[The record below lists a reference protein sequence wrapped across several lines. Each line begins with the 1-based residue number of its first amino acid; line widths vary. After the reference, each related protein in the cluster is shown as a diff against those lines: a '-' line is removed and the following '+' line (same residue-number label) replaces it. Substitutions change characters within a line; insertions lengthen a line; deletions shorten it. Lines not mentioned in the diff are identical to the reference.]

1 MSENT
6 ETPAQ
11 DFHPCDAPNRK
22 IKQLESEFERLREE
36 NAKVTQCLDTAL
48 DREAKALNE
57 RDTAQKCVAEMRA
70 VLQQV
75 FDCAHPHPIH
85 HPAMFKAWEAVESA
99 LKGNASSIAAE
110 WVRLSDVKRERD
122 AVMNQADSAI
132 RECQE
137 VKIEADKLRGE
148 LRDALLGWDEVEQL
162 TKRLRDAG
170 YHNGMDVT
178 PITLDE
184 QITKLLA
191 DLERVTRER
200 DEEREARNKWYAE
213 WCRSDKTER
222 SLRARCEELEKERS
236 MTRANLIHA
245 DEKIAELQEFIRKE
259 ARTIQSPHW
268 ERGYFC
274 AVAKMIDLEGEVG
287 AAARELFKAGGD
299 PRFADTDD
307 HEVFRK
313 HGLLPIR
320 AAMSATGEGR

>member
-200 DEEREARNKWYAE
+200 DEEKRPKGYGDG
-213 WCRSDKTER
+213 RSQKR
-222 SLRARCEELEKERS
+222 
-236 MTRANLIHA
+236 
-245 DEKIAELQEFIRKE
+245 
-259 ARTIQSPHW
+259 
-268 ERGYFC
+268 
-274 AVAKMIDLEGEVG
+274 
-287 AAARELFKAGGD
+287 
-299 PRFADTDD
+299 
-307 HEVFRK
+307 
-313 HGLLPIR
+313 
-320 AAMSATGEGR
+320 

>member
-22 IKQLESEFERLREE
+22 IKQLESELERLREE

-200 DEEREARNKWYAE
+200 DEENQMGYGDGRKLAE
-213 WCRSDKTER
+213 EVN
-222 SLRARCEELEKERS
+222 SLRAQLAAHPDTVRVDWLSNPKKVYYLAVQS
-236 MTRANLIHA
+236 
-245 DEKIAELQEFIRKE
+245 QPSG
-259 ARTIQSPHW
+259 RTIIEGSNVSTL
-268 ERGYFC
+268 RT
-274 AVAKMIDLEGEVG
+274 AID
-287 AAARELFKAGGD
+287 
-299 PRFADTDD
+299 
-307 HEVFRK
+307 
-313 HGLLPIR
+313 
-320 AAMSATGEGR
+320 AAMQSEREGGEGC